1 MIVVCDANILV
12 RAAWSLSGPA
22 AALVARLA
30 QSPHQLV
37 CSHVLLAEVERTL
50 KAPRLRQRHQ
60 LDDAA
65 IERFIRALELLADI
79 VVVPVGR
86 PPVVVGDPLDDHVV
100 FTAEEHQADVICTR
114 DRHLFHPNVLAYCLQ
129 RRIRV
134 LTDLDLLAE
143 LRQ

>member
-1 MIVVCDANILV
+1 MIVVCDANILI

-22 AALVARLA
+22 AEVVDRLA
-30 QSPHQLV
+30 RSPHQLV
-37 CSHVLLAEVERTL
+37 CSHVLLTEVERTL

-79 VVVPVGR
+79 VVVPVGP

-100 FTAEEHQADVICTR
+100 FTAEEYRADVICTR
-114 DRHLFHPNVLAYCLQ
+114 DRHLFHPSVLAYCS
-129 RRIRV
+129 RRGIRI
-134 LTDLDLLAE
+134 LTDLELLAE